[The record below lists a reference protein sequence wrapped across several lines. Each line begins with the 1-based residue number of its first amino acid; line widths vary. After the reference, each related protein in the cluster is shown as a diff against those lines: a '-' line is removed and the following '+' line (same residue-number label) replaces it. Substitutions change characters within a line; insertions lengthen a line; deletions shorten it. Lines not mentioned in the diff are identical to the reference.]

1 MAFHR
6 DSGSGG
12 KRGGQRFGG
21 PKPSFG
27 GGGKSFGGG
36 FGGDRDR
43 KPMMHSATCADC
55 GSRCQVPFK
64 PNGSKPVLC
73 SNCFGG
79 NEGGNSFAPKRY
91 DDKPRRTFGSGDVAV
106 TDMLKE
112 INNKLDLVIRS
123 MKGE

>member
-21 PKPSFG
+21 S
-27 GGGKSFGGG
+27 GKSFGGG
-36 FGGDRDR
+36 KRFGEGSRGFQD
-43 KPMMHSATCADC
+43 KPAMKFPATCAEC

-73 SNCFGG
+73 STCFG
-79 NEGGNSFAPKRY
+79 NDGGSTKNTFSAGKNFGAPRPSSAM
-91 DDKPRRTFGSGDVAV
+91 DDLLA
-106 TDMLKE
+106 E
-112 INNKLDLVIRS
+112 INNKLDHIIRS
-123 MKGE
+123 LKD